1 MTKEAL
7 YEKGETPIT
16 YSQEALCRRQVMIQ
30 KSPPQYKGSV
40 GMGEDWQGML
50 KRLPSNWQEQ
60 AVKRGRVATR
70 AQTGPGDRF
79 AASTAGVCR
88 VWVFLSA
95 VGAVGNA
102 GGSGVLIGTSVA
114 QAGGACPGVD
124 RLALGSP
131 DWVASGT
138 RLVAQHQRT
147 HPVGGW
153 QSSPGESRK
162 RRRRAHALR
171 L

>member
-1 MTKEAL
+1 MEKVKHLLHILRRPYVVVKSL
-7 YEKGETPIT
+7 YRN
-16 YSQEALCRRQVMIQ
+16 RRPNTRGQLECWN
-30 KSPPQYKGSV
+30 V

-153 QSSPGESRK
+153 QSSPGSRRK
-162 RRRRAHALR
+162 RRQRADALR